1 MSISLKK
8 RPNYLLS
15 DFVKCVGLTPI
26 SQPSGV
32 AHSPF
37 EKKEDIPVER
47 CASAAGFSNVQ
58 GEIEIFKDYEAGL
71 KGILKRPSNS
81 AGWRVN

>member
-32 AHSPF
+32 VHSPF
-37 EKKEDIPVER
+37 EKKEDIPIER
-47 CASAAGFSNVQ
+47 CA
-58 GEIEIFKDYEAGL
+58 
-71 KGILKRPSNS
+71 S

>member
-1 MSISLKK
+1 LKYKPIGVDDNGVKPTHLTRLHKMSISLKK

-32 AHSPF
+32 VHSPF
-37 EKKEDIPVER
+37 EKKEDIPIER
-47 CASAAGFSNVQ
+47 CA
-58 GEIEIFKDYEAGL
+58 
-71 KGILKRPSNS
+71 S